1 MKNILWHIDPL
12 YLKKQ
17 FGLSDGEPHRV
28 LHSCD
33 CCNTS
38 GSLRSTQDVWQVKT
52 VKRSVSQ
59 SLEVKPNDSRWTTG
73 RVRWAENTSVSGH
86 EVPGKVDGWS
96 GTAGWYSQP
105 PKVANMDKSM
115 KDPFVRPFRT
125 WNTILASIWSASVRE
140 PRPWH
145 LSLEQVK
152 KDIIWKIRS
161 FTLPLLTLIRPQSI
175 NLVFSLLSLS
185 PLLTHTL

>member
-1 MKNILWHIDPL
+1 MVNH
-12 YLKKQ
+12 
-17 FGLSDGEPHRV
+17 
-28 LHSCD
+28 
-33 CCNTS
+33 T
-38 GSLRSTQDVWQVKT
+38 GSYIAVTAATLLDVWGAPRT
-52 VKRSVSQ
+52 YGEWDQ
-59 SLEVKPNDSRWTTG
+59 SLEVKPNDPRWTTG
-73 RVRWAENTSVSGH
+73 RVRWTGSTSVSVH

-96 GTAGWYSQP
+96 GTAGGYSQP

-115 KDPFVRPFRT
+115 TDPFVRPFGT
-125 WNTILASIWSASVRE
+125 WNMILASIWSASVRE
-140 PRPWH
+140 PRTWH

-175 NLVFSLLSLS
+175 NLIFSLLSLS